1 MPDTN
6 YTGTIVK
13 LSTDPRL
20 VKIRTSEGPPPV
32 EPTFFPLT
40 ADQWTLL
47 CSTPDGKTVTV
58 TAPST
63 GVTPTSVSRP

>member
-1 MPDTN
+1 MTD
-6 YTGTIVK
+6 YIGTIVK
-13 LSTDPRL
+13 LSTDPRT
-20 VKIRTSEGPPPV
+20 VKIRTSDGPPPV
-32 EPTFFPLT
+32 EPIFSPLT

-58 TAPST
+58 TAPGT